1 LPKSGKK
8 IRFFVDAL
16 AAVYYIAA
24 MKEAKTEKLNV
35 RLTENVYRSL
45 SKRAMDT
52 ERSMG
57 WHVQKALEAYLR
69 GQK

>member
-1 LPKSGKK
+1 MA
-8 IRFFVDAL
+8 AL
-16 AAVYYIAA
+16 RYIAT
-24 MKEAKTEKLNV
+24 MKETKTEKLHV

-52 ERSMG
+52 ERSMN

>member
-1 LPKSGKK
+1 
-8 IRFFVDAL
+8 VAAL
-16 AAVYYIAA
+16 RYIAT
-24 MKEAKTEKLNV
+24 MKETKTEKLNV

-52 ERSMG
+52 ERSMN